1 MASHLIKKSL
11 NRNLLRS
18 LSVLTRTYSK
28 QIGSVNVP
36 LIKLSDSQN
45 NIYQANRGFNISSKY
60 LNGTVSIE
68 VPAFAESIKEGTIK
82 LLKKVI
88 KS

>member
-18 LSVLTRTYSK
+18 LSALQARTYSK
-28 QIGSVNVP
+28 QIASVNVP
-36 LIKLSDSQN
+36 LVKLNDSQTSIN
-45 NIYQANRGFNISSKY
+45 QTNRTFHISSKY
-60 LNGTVSIE
+60 LNDTVSID

-88 KS
+88 M